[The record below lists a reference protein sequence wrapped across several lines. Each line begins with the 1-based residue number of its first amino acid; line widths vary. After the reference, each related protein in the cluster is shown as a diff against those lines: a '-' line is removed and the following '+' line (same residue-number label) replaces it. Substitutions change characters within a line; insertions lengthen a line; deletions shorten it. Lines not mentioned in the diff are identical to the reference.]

1 MDFKKSKSFLF
12 PGLILVLVIL
22 VSLFWLRPKVVAIIK
37 ANKELTTNK
46 KTLAELTKKVAALEG
61 LSQPELSEKVDL
73 VLKILP
79 SEKDVPGNL
88 FVLKKLALNNEL
100 MVSELSIP
108 EVGEIASSSAE
119 TKKSSKDEI
128 LPSLAVKLT
137 LIGSKEKIISFL
149 QQVEIIAPLM
159 RVSGLTMSQK
169 MEGLDEALIDIR
181 VYFLPFPKTIGK
193 LEQPI
198 VPVTSQ
204 EEKVYGDLTKFTFFE
219 ASQEISSAP
228 LLPTGKT
235 DLFAY

>member
-1 MDFKKSKSFLF
+1 MDFKKSKSILF
-12 PGLILVLVIL
+12 PGLILILVIL
-22 VSLFWLRPKVVAIIK
+22 VSLFWLRPKMATIIK
-37 ANKELTTNK
+37 AKRELAANK
-46 KTLAELTKKVAALEG
+46 KALAALTQKVTTLEG

-119 TKKSSKDEI
+119 TKKTSKDEI

-137 LIGSKEKIISFL
+137 LVGSREKIISFL
-149 QQVEIIAPLM
+149 QQVETVAPLM
-159 RVSGLTMSQK
+159 KVSGLTISQK
-169 MEGLDEALIDIR
+169 MEGLDEAMIDIR
-181 VYFLPFPKTIGK
+181 TYFLLFPKTIGE

-198 VPVTSQ
+198 VSVTSQ
-204 EEKVYGDLTKFTFFE
+204 EEKVFAQLNKIEFF
-219 ASQEISSAP
+219 QESEGLSSSP
-228 LLPTGKT
+228 LPGGKA
-235 DLFAY
+235 DLFSY

>member
-1 MDFKKSKSFLF
+1 MAKINSKSWLF

-22 VSLFWLRPKVVAIIK
+22 VSLFWLRPKLATIIK
-37 ANKELTTNK
+37 AKRELAANK
-46 KTLAELTKKVAALEG
+46 KTLAALTQKVTTLEG
-61 LSQPELSEKVDL
+61 LSQPELSDKVDL

-119 TKKSSKDEI
+119 TQKTSKDEI
-128 LPSLAVKLT
+128 LPSLEVKLT
-137 LIGSKEKIISFL
+137 LLGSREKIISFL
-149 QQVEIIAPLM
+149 QQVETTAPLM
-159 RVSGLTMSQK
+159 RVSGLAISQK
-169 MEGLDEALIDIR
+169 EEGLDEAMIDIR
-181 VYFLPFPKTIGK
+181 TYFLLFPKTIGE

-198 VPVTSQ
+198 VSVTSQ
-204 EEKVYGDLTKFTFFE
+204 EEKIFGNLASFKLFE
-219 ASQEISSAP
+219 ASEVSSSSA
-228 LLPTGKT
+228 LPTGKS

>member
-1 MDFKKSKSFLF
+1 M
-12 PGLILVLVIL
+12 V
-22 VSLFWLRPKVVAIIK
+22 IIK
-37 ANKELTTNK
+37 SNRDLTTNR
-46 KTLAELTKKVAALEG
+46 KTLVELTKKVTSLEG
-61 LSQPELSEKVDL
+61 LSKPELTDKVDL

-119 TKKSSKDEI
+119 TQKTSKDEI

-137 LIGSKEKIISFL
+137 LVGSREKIISFL
-149 QQVEIIAPLM
+149 QQVETVAPLM
-159 RVSGLTMSQK
+159 KVSGLTMSQK
-169 MEGLDEALIDIR
+169 MEGLDEALVDIR
-181 VYFLPFPKTIGK
+181 TYFLPFPKTIGK

-219 ASQEISSAP
+219 ANQGTSSAT